1 MNDWIDFPEYND
13 INNQIDIIT
22 SRIDRISKLIDQA
35 IVRTG
40 EEPESLT
47 TQYNELCDERMKLIE
62 KRHEIASKL
71 FP

>member
-13 INNQIDIIT
+13 INNQIDAIT
-22 SRIDRISKLIDQA
+22 SRIDRTSKLIDQCIA
-35 IVRTG
+35 KSG
-40 EEPESLT
+40 KEPESLT
-47 TQYNELCDERMKLIE
+47 EQYNTLCDERMKLIE